1 MLKLFKHYKFIRGC
15 SVNLFFRKMTEEQK
29 KNSDKGMIAGFNTA
43 MFLLLI
49 NIFYD
54 LRFDENL
61 MSSYIIFM
69 SAFVS
74 SLGYEWYLNAKKE

>member
-1 MLKLFKHYKFIRGC
+1 
-15 SVNLFFRKMTEEQK
+15 
-29 KNSDKGMIAGFNTA
+29 MIAGFNTA

-49 NIFYD
+49 NIFYH

-69 SAFVS
+69 SAFVI

>member
-1 MLKLFKHYKFIRGC
+1 M
-15 SVNLFFRKMTEEQK
+15 NLFFRKMTEEQK

-49 NIFYD
+49 NIFYHWI
-54 LRFDENL
+54 LDENL

-69 SAFVS
+69 SAFVI